1 MKGGLHMNKARRS
14 FISYMSILGF
24 AGVSGM
30 SLQAYSFAPIGESL
44 GHTRFDAEF
53 DPEGWL

>member
-1 MKGGLHMNKARRS
+1 MNKSRRN
-14 FISYMSILGF
+14 FIGYMSILGF

-30 SLQAYSFAPIGESL
+30 SLQAATYTPIESI

>member
-1 MKGGLHMNKARRS
+1 MNKSRRN

-44 GHTRFDAEF
+44 GHTRFDSEF
-53 DPEGWL
+53 DPDGWL